1 MDSMFIGTESI
12 RLQPVFSWS
21 FVGAVFKQFKT
32 LSLFIFLFFAS
43 GPESGLE
50 SGMLV
55 DHCFEPP
62 GTIAWWYELCKL
74 ARQFMHVTVLFHISC
89 HTGQFSRWIGQFK
102 EKELLAV
109 TVYNI
114 SLVKRNLK
122 LNIPAWHTSCQRDRG
137 FFPSTGSWWWTS
149 RTQTTPCKE
158 YSLQLCL
165 CSKWWEWYSVPISL
179 APNRSSGTWTLA
191 PNSVQKY
198 IPARG
203 VTGAENQDN
212 KRQGEEL
219 KTHCLACLCFT
230 DLNAETYGCLMYP
243 PEKFPGGHNYIP
255 GMAGR
260 IAK

>member
-1 MDSMFIGTESI
+1 M
-12 RLQPVFSWS
+12 
-21 FVGAVFKQFKT
+21 
-32 LSLFIFLFFAS
+32 
-43 GPESGLE
+43 
-50 SGMLV
+50 
-55 DHCFEPP
+55 
-62 GTIAWWYELCKL
+62 
-74 ARQFMHVTVLFHISC
+74 
-89 HTGQFSRWIGQFK
+89 
-102 EKELLAV
+102 
-109 TVYNI
+109 
-114 SLVKRNLK
+114 
-122 LNIPAWHTSCQRDRG
+122 G

-230 DLNAETYGCLMYP
+230 DLNAATYGCLMYP
-243 PEKFPGGHNYIP
+243 PEKFPGGGYNYIP
-255 GMAGR
+255 GGWLAALLSRSRCGANFTTPIGMASMYSFCMCSFSSARTWEHSVVMWEIEIWFGSFLT
-260 IAK
+260 ILHNVMYCQCVDLFSGLNVPCNTLQQLWIWGTPISWSNPTLTLQITLLANSTDSNLIKYL

>member
-1 MDSMFIGTESI
+1 MI
-12 RLQPVFSWS
+12 W
-21 FVGAVFKQFKT
+21 AVQACKAVYACNCSVPY
-32 LSLFIFLFFAS
+32 LS
-43 GPESGLE
+43 
-50 SGMLV
+50 
-55 DHCFEPP
+55 C
-62 GTIAWWYELCKL
+62 
-74 ARQFMHVTVLFHISC
+74 LFHISC

-165 CSKWWEWYSVPISL
+165 CSKWWEWYAVPICL

-255 GMAGR
+255 GVAGR